1 MSKEYKIE
9 RVIDANL
16 NRLKEGIRVCEDIAR
31 YLHNNK
37 ELSKKYKKLRHK
49 AKTSKYKSLL
59 KSRDITNDPL
69 KKSIKDEKSIKNLDE
84 IIISNHKRAQE
95 SARVLEESFKLYD
108 IIISE
113 KFKDARY
120 KLYSLEKEILELLG
134 T

>member
-1 MSKEYKIE
+1 MSREYKIE

-95 SARVLEESFKLYD
+95 SARVLEEIFKL
-108 IIISE
+108 SNLMLSQ
-113 KFKDARY
+113 RY
-120 KLYSLEKEILELLG
+120 KEIRYSLYELESSFFVNI
-134 T
+134 